1 MASNFTQ
8 GATYGDLVVYHQN
21 PVFAKQTLKSVTPAV
36 DLKVGDVIN
45 ASGALFTST
54 DTAAYVVAEPAFTTQ
69 SYVIVIGTGCVLRPE
84 ALTYG
89 NATSSGAAQAL
100 IVKAGNR
107 FADANTLV
115 VSQ

>member
-1 MASNFTQ
+1 MPSNYTQ

-54 DTAAYVVAEPAFTTQ
+54 DTVAYVVAEPALTTQ
-69 SYVIVIGTGCVLRPE
+69 QYVIVIGTGCVLRPE
-84 ALTYG
+84 ALSFG
-89 NATSSGAAQAL
+89 DATSSGAAKDL
-100 IVKAGNR
+100 IVAAGNR
-107 FADANTLV
+107 FADENTV
-115 VSQ
+115 VNQ